1 MALYFYPPSVEELI
15 AALHKLPGVGPKTA
29 QRLAMHLLHAR
40 PEDAEGLAQ
49 AILQARERVHR
60 CRICG
65 NLTDDECCPVCT
77 DDERDQTTI
86 CVVEQPGDCIVVEKT
101 GQYHG
106 LYHVLHGALSPM
118 EGIGPGDLNIAGLMQ
133 RLQGG
138 NVQEVI
144 MATNTGVEGEATA
157 LYLARQIKP
166 LGNIRVS
173 RLAYGVAVGGD
184 LEYTDEA
191 TLGRALQGRLS
202 I

>member
-1 MALYFYPPSVEELI
+1 MYYYPPSVEELI
-15 AALHKLPGVGPKTA
+15 GYLTKLPGVGPKTA
-29 QRLAMHLLHAR
+29 QRLAMHLLQTREA
-40 PEDAEGLAQ
+40 DAAGLAQ
-49 AILQARERVHR
+49 AILTTRSRVRR

-65 NLTDDECCPVCT
+65 NLTDEECCPVCL
-77 DDERDQTTI
+77 DEERDTSKI

-118 EGIGPGDLNIAGLMQ
+118 EGIGPGDLNMESLLK
-133 RLQGG
+133 RLREPESQ
-138 NVQEVI
+138 VEEVI

-157 LYLARQIKP
+157 LYLAKQIKP
-166 LGNIRVS
+166 LHIRVS

-191 TLGRALQGRLS
+191 TLGRALQGRLEL
-202 I
+202 